1 MDALEQHRRARRG
14 RWTAAGTALLLGGA
28 GLLAATPAAA
38 APGGPGGPGG
48 APPGCERR
56 VNADVEKLLRCVTV
70 DGVVEHLE
78 AFQGIADANGGNR
91 ASTTP
96 GYAASVDYV
105 QDTLEASG
113 YRVEVTDFTYD
124 EVSYASS
131 LAQVTPTPA
140 AFVQDTDYV
149 PVEGTA
155 SGSATAAVLAVDY
168 ASTTSGCEAA
178 DFAGFTA
185 GSIAL
190 LKRGTCTF
198 GAKAANAVAAGAS
211 GVVIANNAPGLLNPT
226 LGAQSGVPV
235 VFATPEVGTALAV
248 DGSTATLDVEVI
260 TETRTSQNVTAEL
273 PGRSSDGVVVVG
285 GHLDSVPEGP
295 GINDN
300 GSGSATILEVAQNLA
315 NTRLAHPVRFAF
327 WGAEELGLL
336 GSQAYVDSL
345 SDAELDRI
353 GAYLN
358 FDMLGSPNFANF
370 VYDGDNTLGT
380 APDGYATD
388 ESAAIEQTFEDF
400 YDSRGIAYEDTDFD
414 GRSDYQAFA
423 DAGIPSGGLF
433 SGAEEVKTA
442 EQAALYGGTAGQPFD
457 ACYHQ
462 ACDDLGN
469 VSLVA
474 LDQNADA
481 VAYAVLVTAQAGGG
495 PGQGPGGPGA
505 GGPGHGGPGH
515 GGPGHGGPGHG
526 GPGHGGPGHGGPGHG
541 HGPGVTSA

>member
-1 MDALEQHRRARRG
+1 M
-14 RWTAAGTALLLGGA
+14 
-28 GLLAATPAAA
+28 
-38 APGGPGGPGG
+38 
-48 APPGCERR
+48 
-56 VNADVEKLLRCVTV
+56 NADVEKLLRCVTV
-70 DGVVEHLE
+70 EGVVEHLE
-78 AFQGIADANGGNR
+78 ALQGIAEANGGNR

-105 QDTLEASG
+105 RDTLEASG
-113 YRVEVTDFTYD
+113 YQVEVSDFTYD
-124 EVSYASS
+124 EVSYGSE
-131 LAQVTPTPA
+131 LTQLTPTA
-140 AFVQDTDYV
+140 ATYAPDTDYV
-149 PVEGTA
+149 PVDGTA
-155 SGSATAAVLAVDY
+155 SGTTTAAVVAVDY

-178 DFAGFTA
+178 DFAGFSA
-185 GSIAL
+185 GSIAVV
-190 LKRGTCTF
+190 KRGTCTF

-226 LGAQSGVPV
+226 LGGPSTVPV
-235 VFATPEVGTALAV
+235 VFATPEVGAALAV
-248 DGSTATLDVEVI
+248 DGATATLAVEVI

-273 PGRSSDGVVVVG
+273 PGRSDDGVVVVG

-315 NTRLAHPVRFAF
+315 STRLAHPVRFAF

-345 SDAELDRI
+345 TEAELGGI

-370 VYDGDNTLGT
+370 VYDSDGSTFP
-380 APDGYATD
+380 APEGYVTP
-388 ESAAIEQTFEDF
+388 ESAAIEATFREF
-400 YDSRGIAYEDTDFD
+400 YDSRGIAYEDTEFD

-433 SGAEEVKTA
+433 SGAEGTKTA
-442 EQAALYGGTAGQPFD
+442 DQAARYGGTAGQPYD

-462 ACDDLGN
+462 ACDDLTN
-469 VSLVA
+469 VSTVA
-474 LDQNADA
+474 LDQNSDA

-495 PGQGPGGPGA
+495 PGQGPGGP
-505 GGPGHGGPGH
+505 GGPGH

-541 HGPGVTSA
+541 HGHGATSA

>member
-1 MDALEQHRRARRG
+1 VDALEQQHRRTRRG
-14 RWTAAGTALLLGGA
+14 RWTAAGTAVLLGGA
-28 GLLAATPAAA
+28 GLLSATPAAA
-38 APGGPGGPGG
+38 APGGPGG

-78 AFQGIADANGGNR
+78 ALQGIADANDGNR

-105 QDTLEASG
+105 QDVLEASG

-124 EVSYASS
+124 EVSFESS
-131 LAQVTPTPA
+131 LDQLTPTA
-140 AFVQDTDYV
+140 VSYARDTDYL
-149 PVEGTA
+149 PVDGTA
-155 SGSATAAVLAVDY
+155 SGTTTAAVVAVDY

-185 GSIAL
+185 GTIAL
-190 LKRGTCTF
+190 VKRGTCTF

-211 GVVIANNAPGLLNPT
+211 GVVIANADNQAGLISPT
-226 LGAQSGVPV
+226 LGEQSAAPV
-235 VFATPEVGTALAV
+235 VFATREAGAALAV
-248 DGSTATLDVEVI
+248 PGATATLAVEVI

-345 SDAELDRI
+345 PEAELDRI

-358 FDMLGSPNFANF
+358 FDMLGSPNFATF

-380 APDGYATD
+380 APEGYSTEA
-388 ESAAIEQTFEDF
+388 SAAIEQTFEDF

-442 EQAALYGGTAGQPFD
+442 EQAARYGGTAGQPFD

-474 LDQNADA
+474 LDQNSDA
-481 VAYAVLVTAQAGGG
+481 VAYAVLMTAQAGGG
-495 PGQGPGGPGA
+495 PGQ
-505 GGPGHGGPGH
+505 